1 MNVKVTMDKDPAKD
15 RLPLL
20 VTRLPDY
27 DNLNSRLRN
36 NLTGMSKTVPDK
48 VSNQTGGLSY
58 FDNKWLSSA
67 ELHKDPNH
75 DVQILVKFVEEI
87 ANRSFH
93 KPDPGLVLSISSMW
107 GMVSKSGMTGNRHN
121 HAGRASGAYYVD
133 AGSSGAQDGGLMQFF
148 VKPELSYPTHR
159 LAPESG
165 QLFMFPS
172 SLEHSVS
179 RYEGTSPRIVIAF
192 NLD

>member
-1 MNVKVTMDKDPAKD
+1 MNVKATREKDPAKD

-20 VTRLPDY
+20 ATRLPDS
-27 DNLNSRLRN
+27 DNLNSRLRSS
-36 NLTGMSKTVPDK
+36 LAGMSKTVPGK
-48 VSNQTGGLSY
+48 VSNLTSGLSY
-58 FDNKWLSSA
+58 FDNKWLSST
-67 ELHKDPNH
+67 ELHKNDNC
-75 DVQILVKFVEEI
+75 DVQILVRFVEEI

-93 KPDPGLVLSISSMW
+93 KPDPDLVLSINSMW
-107 GMVSKSGMTGNRHN
+107 GMVSKSGMTGDRHN

-133 AGSSGAQDGGLMQFF
+133 AGSSGARDGGLMQFF
-148 VKPELSYPTHR
+148 VKPELDYPTHR

-165 QLFMFPS
+165 QLFLFPS

-179 RYEGTSPRIVIAF
+179 RYEGTSARIVIAF

>member
-1 MNVKVTMDKDPAKD
+1 MNVKATMDKDPAKD
-15 RLPLL
+15 QLPLL

-27 DNLNSRLRN
+27 DNLNSRLRSS
-36 NLTGMSKTVPDK
+36 LTDMSKTVADK
-48 VSNQTGGLSY
+48 VSNQAGGLSY

-67 ELHKDPNH
+67 QLHKDNNS
-75 DVQILVKFVEEI
+75 DVQVLVKFIEAI
-87 ANRSFH
+87 ANRGFR
-93 KPDPGLVLSISSMW
+93 KPDPDLVLSISSMW

-133 AGSSGAQDGGLMQFF
+133 AGSSGDQNGGLMQFF
-148 VKPELSYPTHR
+148 AEPELGYPTHR

-179 RYEGTSPRIVIAF
+179 CYEGTSHRIVIAF